1 MPNTKSHRRGVQ
13 EPSRRAKLS
22 EKSSSFHGGIPA
34 TMQTDQKELRRP
46 KTLPDLL
53 QDRSL
58 VCLSPEA
65 RPKKLTKLLL
75 NVTVQG
81 SVGALHVIMSPENT
95 VADLAAAA
103 VKQYIKECRRPIL
116 PTIDPSGFD
125 LHYSQFCLE
134 SLGREEKL
142 MELGSRNFFLC
153 PKKPVKDGCSNSSD
167 GTTSSSSTCSKEA
180 GNASKTVIPW
190 LKFMDFLL

>member
-1 MPNTKSHRRGVQ
+1 MANTKSHRRGVQ

-22 EKSSSFHGGIPA
+22 EKSSSFHGKIPV

-46 KTLPDLL
+46 KTVPDLL
-53 QDRSL
+53 QDRSF
-58 VCLSPEA
+58 VSLSPES

-75 NVTVQG
+75 NVTIQG
-81 SVGALHVIMSPENT
+81 SVGALQVIMSPENT
-95 VADLAAAA
+95 VADLSAVA

-116 PTIDPSGFD
+116 PTTDPCGFD

-142 MELGSRNFFLC
+142 IELGSRNFFLC
-153 PKKPVKDGCSNSSD
+153 PTRAVEDDSSNSNVR
-167 GTTSSSSTCSKEA
+167 TSSSSTCSKEA
-180 GNASKTVIPW
+180 GKASKTGIPW

>member
-53 QDRSL
+53 QDRSF
-58 VCLSPEA
+58 VCLSPES

-116 PTIDPSGFD
+116 PTTDPSGFD

-134 SLGREEKL
+134 SKSHIKPFYLLPLICMLRNIRTRVWWRL
-142 MELGSRNFFLC
+142 M
-153 PKKPVKDGCSNSSD
+153 D
-167 GTTSSSSTCSKEA
+167 
-180 GNASKTVIPW
+180 
-190 LKFMDFLL
+190 LKIIYFCFV

>member
-22 EKSSSFHGGIPA
+22 EKASSFHGRIPA
-34 TMQTDQKELRRP
+34 SMPTDQKELRRP

-53 QDRSL
+53 QDRSF
-58 VCLSPEA
+58 VYLSPES

-75 NVTVQG
+75 NVTIQG
-81 SVGALHVIMSPENT
+81 SVGALQVIMSPENT
-95 VADLAAAA
+95 VADLVAAA

-116 PTIDPSGFD
+116 PTTDSSGFD

-153 PKKPVKDGCSNSSD
+153 PKKPVKDGGSSSD
-167 GTTSSSSTCSKEA
+167 VTTSSSSTCSKEA
-180 GNASKTVIPW
+180 EKASKTGIPW